1 MIFQIS
7 KIFGNNLIPPY
18 FRIFGSKIG
27 YRVREKVA
35 GFRADFFENFLVTEG
50 GRNMLNRPPGVA
62 ASCFAR
68 TAKNGRRRTNTHRA
82 TQSAQN
88 SA

>member
-1 MIFQIS
+1 MIS
-7 KIFGNNLIPPY
+7 KKIFTGFDTPPTSD
-18 FRIFGSKIG
+18 FFGSKIG

-35 GFRADFFENFLVTEG
+35 GFYADFFEIFLVTEDS
-50 GRNMLNRPPGVA
+50 RNMLNRPPGVV
-62 ASCFAR
+62 ASYFAR
-68 TAKNGRRRTNTHRA
+68 TTKNERKRTNTHRA

>member
-1 MIFQIS
+1 MIPQ
-7 KIFGNNLIPPY
+7 KIFTGFDTPPTSD
-18 FRIFGSKIG
+18 FFGSKIG

-35 GFRADFFENFLVTEG
+35 GFCADFFENFLVTEDS
-50 GRNMLNRPPGVA
+50 RNMLNRPPIMVA
-62 ASCFAR
+62 SYFAR
-68 TAKNGRRRTNTHRA
+68 TVKNGRKRTNTHRA